1 MGEKGNDL
9 DQGLAA
15 VATAATGGITSDPSM
30 IERVTTTTT
39 QTVVGTGKDALSSL
53 KDKALDKGSDAVLDE
68 ARDRIRPRT
77 PADGVA
83 PAADPATSEPSGG
96 DDGATRG

>member
-9 DQGLAA
+9 DQGVAA
-15 VATAATGGITSDPSM
+15 VATAATGGIAPDPSV

-53 KDKALDKGSDAVLDE
+53 KDKALDKGSEAVLDE
-68 ARDRIRPRT
+68 ARDRIHPKA
-77 PADGVA
+77 PADGAA
-83 PAADPATSEPSGG
+83 PVADPPTGERSGG
-96 DDGATRG
+96 DGARGA